1 MGKPVTVYHNGNHIE
16 AEIHDISADGIQV
29 RCDRKSFQAIHPS
42 GRFIRREN
50 APIVDISF
58 RLAIKGRLNDVKVR
72 GLLYYFVVL
81 SNAGDRDIAF
91 GLRFISMDDI
101 TVANINAFI
110 EAAMVPEEAAD
121 IMVMTEPESVSE
133 LSGQTDMNSYDVQT
147 SLLSLLE
154 KHNVVIPSSIEND
167 RYQCLVASIETLF
180 DKISEVESR
189 IYHLEETHTNG
200 H

>member
-1 MGKPVTVYHNGNHIE
+1 MIQPYNQFEERRKYPRVVMGKPVTVHYNGDHID

-29 RCDRKSFQAIHPS
+29 RCDRKSFQVIHPS

-58 RLAIKGRLNDVKVR
+58 RLAINGQLNDVKVR

-101 TVANINAFI
+101 
-110 EAAMVPEEAAD
+110 
-121 IMVMTEPESVSE
+121 
-133 LSGQTDMNSYDVQT
+133 
-147 SLLSLLE
+147 
-154 KHNVVIPSSIEND
+154 
-167 RYQCLVASIETLF
+167 
-180 DKISEVESR
+180 
-189 IYHLEETHTNG
+189 
-200 H
+200 